1 MKALILAAGK
11 GTRLRPVTDKVIK
24 PLLPLRGQPTLHYV
38 ISELLVLGITEIG
51 IVVSPD
57 NQAQINN
64 FIEENRSLDENFI
77 EIIVQEE
84 QLGVAHAVAS
94 ARSFIGN
101 QNFVLYLGDN
111 LFESGVDQ
119 VLTEFNRNQITTIG
133 LKQVKDPSKFGV
145 GVVGMNG
152 ELTKIIE
159 KPKNSPSK
167 FAVTGIYCFTPDIMK
182 SIETLKLS
190 PRGEFEIT
198 GAVQDLIDNNIKV
211 QTKIIDGWWVDTGN
225 LQDFLIANKKI
236 SNSLHVYKLNIPDEN
251 LNCVNS
257 RIDGSVLI
265 KPSVKIMNSII
276 SNFSSIEDNVVIEN
290 STIENCVVMKN
301 CVIRN
306 TKLINCL
313 VGPSVVMEEKKCIE
327 NEIL

>member
-119 VLTEFNRNQITTIG
+119 VITEFNSNQI
-133 LKQVKDPSKFGV
+133 KHKSK
-145 GVVGMNG
+145 VVLVNQTDFKYG
-152 ELTKIIE
+152 
-159 KPKNSPSK
+159 
-167 FAVTGIYCFTPDIMK
+167 
-182 SIETLKLS
+182 TLRVRESCMIKLV
-190 PRGEFEIT
+190 E
-198 GAVQDLIDNNIKV
+198 NI
-211 QTKIIDGWWVDTGN
+211 
-225 LQDFLIANKKI
+225 
-236 SNSLHVYKLNIPDEN
+236 
-251 LNCVNS
+251 
-257 RIDGSVLI
+257 
-265 KPSVKIMNSII
+265 
-276 SNFSSIEDNVVIEN
+276 
-290 STIENCVVMKN
+290 
-301 CVIRN
+301 
-306 TKLINCL
+306 
-313 VGPSVVMEEKKCIE
+313 
-327 NEIL
+327 